1 MAAFSFSTACFSMSS
16 TVIPSAG
23 FGAAA
28 ITIGFPPRATILSP
42 SSVAW
47 SNDSLASSRK
57 CSTIG
62 FRVGPNTWND
72 QPRYFNADASSIPSA
87 WFIAAITLVLSIE
100 SPGQGN
106 DGSAFKF
113 RYGLRSGA
121 LRTGQGWAALWPRC
135 RRHAAHT
142 GRQRSTEARARFKSP
157 DGLERLERTLME
169 PLTLIEYT
177 DPHSIWCWGC
187 EPVLRRVEWLYPEI
201 AVRVIQG
208 GLFEDFRPM
217 REYWTRMSG
226 GQWKESVHTFFSGVA
241 ATHRMPTDADR
252 ALEAI
257 EDFVSTYPACLAAKA
272 GDLQGPAAGKRY
284 LRRLR
289 EAFNAEGRAIHRRE
303 VQEAVAVESALD
315 LDLFR
320 AVLNDGRAERAFQA
334 DLAETKAE
342 RG

>member
-1 MAAFSFSTACFSMSS
+1 
-16 TVIPSAG
+16 
-23 FGAAA
+23 
-28 ITIGFPPRATILSP
+28 
-42 SSVAW
+42 
-47 SNDSLASSRK
+47 
-57 CSTIG
+57 
-62 FRVGPNTWND
+62 
-72 QPRYFNADASSIPSA
+72 
-87 WFIAAITLVLSIE
+87 
-100 SPGQGN
+100 
-106 DGSAFKF
+106 
-113 RYGLRSGA
+113 
-121 LRTGQGWAALWPRC
+121 
-135 RRHAAHT
+135 
-142 GRQRSTEARARFKSP
+142 
-157 DGLERLERTLME
+157 ME

-272 GDLQGPAAGKRY
+272 GDLQGPVAGKRY

-342 RG
+342 RVTGFPTFVVRQGPLAVRVEGYHPWPAFLGAFQEFAPDLEDRRMTANEPSILKFLQARERVATREVGEVFTVSDDEAEILLDDLEAQGKVRRRSVGSGLFWEA